1 MDVLEQW
8 YANIQGYLQ
17 ALSQFYAN
25 PRNHFASTS
34 LVFFQLCLFSILIA
48 VTIGVILGIAV
59 SRNSLLAFLA
69 VNLSGL
75 MRAIPVIAFLIAVL
89 PYLHTG
95 FTPAVVA
102 LIILGIPPVL
112 LNTYTGLRG
121 IDPAT
126 IDAARGMGMTSWQI
140 ITRVQLPLVLPVI
153 AAGVRTASVQI
164 VATAPLAAFI
174 GAGGYGDYIVDGF
187 YTLHTIEILA
197 GALPVSLIA
206 LLVEAGMG
214 GLERLLTPAGLHKHG
229 ALTTTRDRKSPVK
242 RLYLSFFH

>member
-1 MDVLEQW
+1 MNILSQW
-8 YANIQGYLQ
+8 YENVQLYGH
-17 ALSQFYAN
+17 ALSQFYSD
-25 PRNHFASTS
+25 PRNHFTSTS
-34 LVFFQLCLFSILIA
+34 LVFFQLCLFAILSA
-48 VTIGVILGIAV
+48 VAIGIVLGIV
-59 SRNSLLAFLA
+59 VQRNPGLAFIA

-89 PYLHTG
+89 PYLKTG

-121 IDPAT
+121 IDPT
-126 IDAARGMGMTSWQI
+126 MIDAARGMGMTRWQI
-140 ITRVQLPLVLPVI
+140 ITHVQLPLVLPII
-153 AAGVRTASVQI
+153 AAGVRTAAVQI

-187 YTLHTIEILA
+187 YTLHTVEILA
-197 GALPVSLIA
+197 GAIPVSLIA

-214 GLERLLTPAGLHKHG
+214 GLERFLTPAGLLHTQG
-229 ALTTTRDRKSPVK
+229 ALDTAKV
-242 RLYLSFFH
+242 